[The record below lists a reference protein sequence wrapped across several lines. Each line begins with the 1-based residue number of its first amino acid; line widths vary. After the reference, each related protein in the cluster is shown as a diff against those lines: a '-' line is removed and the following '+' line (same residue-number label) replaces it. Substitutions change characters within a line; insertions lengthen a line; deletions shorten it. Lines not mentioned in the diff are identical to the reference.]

1 MKIKTI
7 FKIVITL
14 GILQIMPL
22 LISLFSHEFKVELT
36 SDVFGATPSADA
48 MLMFE
53 NFALVLS
60 CVFIGVIF
68 HMIGALSFS
77 DESTLRRLSFLYF
90 VFFGFVSLTDL
101 IAVIQGSNM
110 TAPLPVIIMGLVSLS
125 LLYYGSKKG
134 TV

>member
-7 FKIVITL
+7 FKIVISL
-14 GILQIMPL
+14 SILQIMPL
-22 LISLFSHEFKVELT
+22 LISLFSQEFKVELT

-101 IAVIQGSNM
+101 IAVFQGSNM

-134 TV
+134 TA

>member
-22 LISLFSHEFKVELT
+22 LISLLSHEFKVELT
-36 SDVFGATPSADA
+36 SDVFGETPSADA